1 MRCFVCGDQLYI
13 FPKEP
18 TIQHVISN
26 RTCILFFPA
35 GISGRIFLYNRPGHD
50 VFLSCDR
57 ASSMN
62 TTCSNVTWLYNR
74 DTTSETLS
82 AVKNEDVDKSSA
94 RAARLSVG
102 TDCSLLINHITA
114 EDAGR
119 YTCRQ
124 GGNTDLAYV
133 HLSVLTSESH
143 FHETSQSLSKGNST
157 FGWCCLGQKRCIV
170 LNLIPAVN
178 PVHYVFVSYLH
189 PSFI

>member
-35 GISGRIFLYNRPGHD
+35 GISGQIFLYNRTGHD

-57 ASSMN
+57 ASSSD
-62 TTCSNVTWLYNR
+62 TTCSNINWLYNR
-74 DTTSETLS
+74 DPTSQTLS
-82 AVKNEDVDKSSA
+82 AVMNGK
-94 RAARLSVG
+94 ARLSVG
-102 TDCSLLINHITA
+102 TDCSLLINNITA

-124 GGNTDLAYV
+124 GVNTDLAYV